1 MYFFWYLVP
10 SRYILLRALDVS
22 VYITCIC
29 MYYANGSKDD
39 VRWNRYESIK
49 QKMEDIQTPDTK
61 LMHEV
66 KERIGNRYKKNM
78 NK

>member
-1 MYFFWYLVP
+1 
-10 SRYILLRALDVS
+10 
-22 VYITCIC
+22 